1 VKEKDWIT
9 IQVSIRTSH
18 EDQRLK
24 SICDLVTS
32 TFKDLN
38 LVRIE
43 KTTISEYQSQTI
55 SVKFLLQSK

>member
-1 VKEKDWIT
+1 MKEQDWIT
-9 IQVSIRTSH
+9 IQISIRTTY

-32 TFKDLN
+32 TFKDLD
-38 LVRIE
+38 LVRVE
-43 KTTISEYQSQTI
+43 RTTISEYQSRTI

>member
-1 VKEKDWIT
+1 VKEQDWIT
-9 IQVSIRTSH
+9 IQISIRTTC

-32 TFKDLN
+32 TFKDLD
-38 LVRIE
+38 LVRVE
-43 KTTISEYQSQTI
+43 RTTISEYQSRTI

>member
-1 VKEKDWIT
+1 VKEQDWIT
-9 IQVSIRTSH
+9 IQISIRTTY

-32 TFKDLN
+32 TFKDLD
-38 LVRIE
+38 LVRVE
-43 KTTISEYQSQTI
+43 RTTISEYQSRTI